1 MSAPTS
7 DLALTHNC
15 LRVHEPQKLIDFY
28 LEKFGMK
35 MLGQLETAAGE
46 KWFYLGFADN
56 PGKFSR

>member
-1 MSAPTS
+1 MSSSTS

-28 LEKFGMK
+28 TEKFGMK
-35 MLGQLETAAGE
+35 MLGDLETPAGE

-56 PGKFSR
+56 PGKWSP